1 MVIKMDDVKT
11 SLAELDRYTRQ
22 RVVAAIGL
30 CRKRKQRVSLPHDVN
45 GDVYAYPDQ
54 EPGKTCW
61 GVNGGPNG
69 FCIARGI
76 E

>member
-30 CRKRKQRVSLPHDVN
+30 ARKRKQRVSLPHDVN
-45 GDVYAYPDQ
+45 GDVYAYPQGHGDIA
-54 EPGKTCW
+54 W